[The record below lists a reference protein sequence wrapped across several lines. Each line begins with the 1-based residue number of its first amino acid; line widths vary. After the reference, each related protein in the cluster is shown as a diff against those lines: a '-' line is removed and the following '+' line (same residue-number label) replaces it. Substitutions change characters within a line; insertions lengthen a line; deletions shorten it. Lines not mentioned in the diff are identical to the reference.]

1 MIVIRLLAVM
11 MLIAAFILLG
21 LYLYSRDPKY
31 LRFLKRLAQYAAW
44 FFLFVLVSFFVSR
57 VLRI

>member
-1 MIVIRLLAVM
+1 MIVIRLTAVLL
-11 MLIAAFILLG
+11 LIAALILLG
-21 LYLYSRDPKY
+21 LYLFSRDPKY